1 METEKRTVQFD
12 SDLGIEAYHFE
23 GIMQKFPNHF
33 HEHYVIGFVESGRR
47 FLICKN
53 IEYTIKAGDL
63 VLFNPLESHTCE
75 QIDNQPLD
83 WRCLNISTEV
93 MNRVAAEITGMKQ
106 APIFTINV
114 ASQSDVVSSLK
125 YLHNSIMERNKDF
138 DKEETFYFLIEQLIA
153 DYTKPVRE
161 HPSQKIGKEIL
172 SVCNYIEKN
181 YTKTITL
188 SKLSDVSHLNKYTLI
203 RNFTLQKG
211 ITPYQYLSTIRIN
224 KAKELLDSGVSP
236 IDAAFQSGFTDQ
248 SHFTRFF
255 KNFIGL
261 TPGRYQS
268 LLNAT
273 HEGMKQ

>member
-1 METEKRTVQFD
+1 MEKRIVQFD
-12 SDLGIEAYHFE
+12 SELGIEAYHFE

-47 FLICKN
+47 FLICN
-53 IEYTIKAGDL
+53 NREYTINAGDL
-63 VLFNPLESHTCE
+63 VLFNSLESHTCE
-75 QIDNQPLD
+75 QIDYEPLD
-83 WRCLNISTEV
+83 WCCLNISTDV
-93 MNRVAAEITGMKQ
+93 MKRVAAEITGIEQ
-106 APIFTINV
+106 APIFTTNV
-114 ASQSDVVSSLK
+114 VAQSDAISSLR
-125 YLHNSIMERNKDF
+125 YLHSSIMEGRKDF
-138 DKEETFYFLIEQLIA
+138 DKEETFYFLIEQLIS
-153 DYTKPVRE
+153 DYTKPITE
-161 HPSQKIGKEIL
+161 YLPQKISKEIL
-172 SVCNYIEKN
+172 AVCDYIETH
-181 YTKTITL
+181 YAKTIAL
-188 SKLSDVSHLNKYTLI
+188 SELSDVSHLNKYTLI

-268 LLNAT
+268 LLNTT
-273 HEGMKQ
+273 HDGAKQ